1 MERGRP
7 EMRVGILGGTF
18 DPVHVGHVA
27 LARAAL
33 TELNIEKLLV
43 LPNGAPQYKRPRTD
57 PADRLA
63 MACMAMGTINGWRFP
78 TWRFC
83 GAEPPTRWTPCEF

>member
-1 MERGRP
+1 
-7 EMRVGILGGTF
+7 MRVGILGGTF

-63 MACMAMGTINGWRFP
+63 MACMAMGTINRVEVSDMEILRG
-78 TWRFC
+78 
-83 GAEPPTRWTPCEF
+83 GATYAVDTLRI

>member
-1 MERGRP
+1 
-7 EMRVGILGGTF
+7 MRVGILGGTF

-57 PADRLA
+57 PPTGWPWPAWPWERS
-63 MACMAMGTINGWRFP
+63 TGWRFP